1 MCIMQVNLYPSN
13 NQRKIQFTALKKI
26 SFPKRLENEPI
37 KKKLFL
43 EVFENP
49 RVKAIFKK
57 HDGELSFGL
66 WRSHYH
72 QAYFAEVVIWLDY
85 DKNRQKVLLESYKS
99 QAKEN
104 GINPGLRFE
113 KEIEPVSKEFIE
125 PLTFAQARA
134 FVGRTENRAI
144 TTLVNQVKA
153 MDDSDFERIENFY
166 QRSNSNFFEI
176 LRKYF
181 DDVYEK
187 LKREKSLQEV
197 NQDVDNKIK
206 ELIG

>member
-1 MCIMQVNLYPSN
+1 MQINLNPNN
-13 NQRKIQFTALKKI
+13 NQRKTQFTALKKI
-26 SFPKRLENEPI
+26 SFPKSIEKEPI

-43 EVFENP
+43 EIFDNP
-49 RVKAIFKK
+49 RVNNIFKK
-57 HDGELSFGL
+57 YDGELRFGL
-66 WRSHYH
+66 WHSHYH
-72 QAYFAEVVIWLDY
+72 QADFAEVEIWLDY
-85 DKNRQKVLLESYKS
+85 DKNRQKALLESYKS

-113 KEIEPVSKEFIE
+113 KEIEPVSKKFIE
-125 PLTFAQARA
+125 PLTFAQTRT
-134 FVGRTENRAI
+134 FVGRTENQAI
-144 TTLVNQVKA
+144 TKLVNQVKA

-166 QRSNSNFFEI
+166 QKRNSNFFEI

-187 LKREKSLQEV
+187 LKIEKSLQEV

-206 ELIG
+206 ELLG

>member
-1 MCIMQVNLYPSN
+1 MLNFIV
-13 NQRKIQFTALKKI
+13 RFG
-26 SFPKRLENEPI
+26 R
-37 KKKLFL
+37 KLFL
-43 EVFENP
+43 EFFDNP
-49 RVKAIFKK
+49 RVNNIFKK
-57 HDGELSFGL
+57 YDGELRFGL

-72 QAYFAEVVIWLDY
+72 QADFAEVEIWLDY
-85 DKNRQKVLLESYKS
+85 DKNRQKALLESYKS

-113 KEIEPVSKEFIE
+113 KEIEPVSKEFVE
-125 PLTFAQARA
+125 PLTFAHARA
-134 FVGRTENRAI
+134 FVGRTENQAI
-144 TTLVNQVKA
+144 TKLVNQVKA

-187 LKREKSLQEV
+187 LKIEKSLQEV

-206 ELIG
+206 ELLG